1 MQVGKL
7 LNTMLHNKCVKLVS
21 TNSTDR
27 VVSHYYCTTGV
38 SQQIYLV
45 DLNTSRFLS
54 VNISIHFNLNTFL
67 IDFPFG
73 ILSLYYS

>member
-1 MQVGKL
+1 
-7 LNTMLHNKCVKLVS
+7 MLHNKCVTLVS

-38 SQQIYLV
+38 SQLQTYLV

-54 VNISIHFNLNTFL
+54 VNISIHVKLNTFL

-73 ILSLYYS
+73 ILSLIIPEK